1 MLFQQIIKDILNNNT
16 YIKMTA
22 ALKEQM
28 ADLEETLR
36 KNQNKLKDLKKKE
49 SDMLKEN
56 EKNLLNLKKEYDI
69 WQKYKNYWM
78 FQFIDDFKNNKIKLY
93 KSFEELIRVRGHK
106 YNTNTLSYWELL
118 FNELKY
124 TDKEFFN
131 TFVNW
136 DDEIQKIPMENR
148 KCSICLDYY
157 KNLRCIKQ
165 YANCVHKCCTTC
177 YPKIKLQPNGF
188 KCCPECRT
196 SEKPIPKPVIVAPVP
211 VIVTPTPVIVT
222 PTPVIVTHTPV
233 IVTPTPVIVTPT
245 PVIVLELDDES
256 DDEECTVFVFEGKTY
271 LKSDDTDIVYDYD
284 AYNDDGIRVV
294 VGKWNNTTN
303 SIEEYNEDE

>member
-211 VIVTPTPVIVT
+211 VIVTPTPVIV
-222 PTPVIVTHTPV
+222 
-233 IVTPTPVIVTPT
+233 
-245 PVIVLELDDES
+245 LELDDES